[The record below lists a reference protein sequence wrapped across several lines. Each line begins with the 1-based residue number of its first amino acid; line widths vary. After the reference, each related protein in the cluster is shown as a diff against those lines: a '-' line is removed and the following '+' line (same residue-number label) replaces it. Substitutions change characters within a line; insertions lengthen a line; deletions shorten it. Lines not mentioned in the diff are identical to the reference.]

1 MNDAAD
7 DREGLVHSF
16 LSPEAVRLDLPISGP
31 VPRMLAYGI
40 DLVIMIVVT
49 IFLFVI
55 LTTST
60 TIGAALLHWVKGWLR
75 DALQQSRIA
84 VKQHQ
89 SENPLGGLAVAIVLV
104 TEFAVS
110 TCYFIFWEMVTG
122 GRSPGKMLVGLRVV
136 QKNGLP
142 IDLRSSVVRNLM
154 RAVDILPAEYLVGL
168 ISVMLSSS
176 GERLG
181 DHVAGTVVL
190 RLDRPET
197 AAEIPKAQTQP
208 KLVLSRAQLGMIGP
222 REIKLIRSV
231 LRRSSTV
238 SDSRRDKLIAEAAEA
253 LRLRLNL
260 AELSNSDR
268 AAFLKDLLAATERT
282 SGDG

>member
-1 MNDAAD
+1 MNEAAD
-7 DREGLVHSF
+7 DREELVHSF

-40 DLVIMIVVT
+40 DLMIMIVLTV
-49 IFLFVI
+49 FLFVI
-55 LTTST
+55 LMASS
-60 TIGAALLHWVKGWLR
+60 TIGAAFTHWVKASVR
-75 DALQQSRIA
+75 EALQQSKVAI
-84 VKQHQ
+84 KQHP
-89 SENPLGGLAVAIVLV
+89 SENPVGGLAVAITLLV
-104 TEFAVS
+104 EFTIS

-136 QKNGLP
+136 RRNGLP

-168 ISVMLSSS
+168 IAILLSSS

-190 RLDRPET
+190 RLDKPET
-197 AAEIPKAQTQP
+197 AAEIPRTQSQS
-208 KLVLSRAQLGMIGP
+208 KLVLTRAQLGLIGP

-238 SDSRRDKLIAEAAEA
+238 SDSRSDKLIADAAEA
-253 LRLRLNL
+253 MRLRLGL
-260 AELSNSDR
+260 AEIPNVDQIV
-268 AAFLKDLLAATERT
+268 FLQDLLAAAERAA
-282 SGDG
+282 GDG

>member
-1 MNDAAD
+1 MNEAAD

-31 VPRMLAYGI
+31 VPRMLAYGT
-40 DLVIMIVVT
+40 DLTIMIVVT
-49 IFLFVI
+49 VFVFVI
-55 LTTST
+55 LAMSS
-60 TIGAALLHWVKGWLR
+60 TIGEALTHWLR
-75 DALQQSRIA
+75 SSLREAIQQSKIA
-84 VKQHQ
+84 VKQQ
-89 SENPLGGLAVAIVLV
+89 SENPLGGLAIAILLLA
-104 TEFAVS
+104 EFVIS
-110 TCYFIFWEMVTG
+110 TCYFIFWEMVSG

-136 QKNGLP
+136 RRSGLP

-168 ISVMLSSS
+168 ISILLSSS

-197 AAEIPKAQTQP
+197 APEILRTKTQT
-208 KLVLSRAQLGMIGP
+208 KLILTRAQLGLIGP

-238 SDSRRDKLIAEAAEA
+238 SDSRRDKLISEAAEA
-253 LRLRLNL
+253 MRIRLSL
-260 AELSNSDR
+260 AELSNLDK
-268 AAFLKDLLAATERT
+268 AAFLRDLLAAAERT
-282 SGDG
+282 EASG

>member
-1 MNDAAD
+1 MNEAAD
-7 DREGLVHSF
+7 DREQLVHSF

-40 DLVIMIVVT
+40 DLMIMFVLTV
-49 IFLFVI
+49 FLFVI
-55 LTTST
+55 LMASS
-60 TIGAALLHWVKGWLR
+60 TIGAAFTHWVKASLR
-75 DALQQSRIA
+75 EALQQSKIA
-84 VKQHQ
+84 VKQHPP
-89 SENPLGGLAVAIVLV
+89 ENPVGGLAAAIALLIEI
-104 TEFAVS
+104 TIS

-136 QKNGLP
+136 RRNGLP

-154 RAVDILPAEYLVGL
+154 RAVDILPAEYMIGL
-168 ISVMLSSS
+168 IAILLSPS

-197 AAEIPKAQTQP
+197 ATEIPRTQIQS
-208 KLVLSRAQLGMIGP
+208 KLMLTRAQLSLIGP

-238 SDSRRDKLIAEAAEA
+238 SNSRSDKLIADAAEA
-253 LRLRLNL
+253 MRLRLNL
-260 AELSNSDR
+260 AELPSLDKVE
-268 AAFLKDLLAATERT
+268 FLQNLLAAAERAA
-282 SGDG
+282 GDA